1 MQRAFMMLMATCV
14 ALLACAS
21 TSPVRH
27 AMAQDVAEQDGAEQ
41 NAVGPNGAAQQAS
54 EKDELSAQQRSAE
67 PAPKEKRR
75 EFKGVG
81 IEAKHGESIPTD
93 LVFRNAN
100 GETVTLDRYFDGDT
114 PVILNFVYHDCPMLC
129 GLMLSG
135 ATSTLSDMSWMPG
148 DQFRVLTVSFN
159 HRETPEM
166 ARAAKNTYT
175 ERLGK
180 EGAGDGWHFLTG
192 GEASINALADATGFQ
207 FRWVEDQQEYAH
219 PTAYIFLSG
228 SGKITQYIY
237 GMEPKASDVRKAL
250 VEASD
255 GSVGNPLDQ
264 VAMYCF
270 QFDPE
275 ANTYTADAFNL
286 MRAGS
291 ILTVI
296 LITGGLFVFWR
307 RERDS
312 LRDAEERNPFDD
324 IDDLG
329 DAEAFEARV
338 QANPEAP

>member
-1 MQRAFMMLMATCV
+1 MPAG
-14 ALLACAS
+14 
-21 TSPVRH
+21 H
-27 AMAQDVAEQDGAEQ
+27 AIAQDAAEQ
-41 NAVGPNGAAQQAS
+41 NAVDPNGAAQQAS
-54 EKDELSAQQRSAE
+54 AQDELSVQQRSAG

-75 EFKGVG
+75 EFQGVG
-81 IEAKHGESIPTD
+81 IEPRHGESIPTN
-93 LVFRNAN
+93 LVFRNAR

-114 PVILNFVYHDCPMLC
+114 PVILNFVYHNCPMLC

-135 ATSTLSDMSWMPG
+135 ATSTLSEMSWTPG
-148 DQFRVLTVSFN
+148 DQFRILTVSFN

-166 ARAAKNTYT
+166 ARAAKDTYT

-180 EGAGDGWHFLTG
+180 EGAERGWHFLTG
-192 GEASINALADATGFQ
+192 NEASINALADATGFQ
-207 FRWVEDQQEYAH
+207 FRWVAEQQEYAH

-296 LITGGLFVFWR
+296 LIAGGLFVFWR

-312 LRDAEERNPFDD
+312 LRDAEALEV
-324 IDDLG
+324 
-329 DAEAFEARV
+329 RV
-338 QANPEAP
+338 QANQEAH

>member
-1 MQRAFMMLMATCV
+1 MIQRALTVLTAACV
-14 ALLACAS
+14 ALSCAL
-21 TSPVRH
+21 TLPVSH
-27 AMAQDVAEQDGAEQ
+27 ATAQDSADQAAANQAAPDQQAGIDQ
-41 NAVGPNGAAQQAS
+41 NA
-54 EKDELSAQQRSAE
+54 SAETQRRAE

-81 IEAKHGESIPTD
+81 MDAKHGESIPTD
-93 LVFRNAN
+93 LVFRNAK
-100 GETVTLDRYFDGDT
+100 GEAVTLDRYFDGDT

-135 ATSTLSDMSWMPG
+135 ATSTLSEMSWTPG

-166 ARAAKNTYT
+166 SRAAKDTYT

-180 EGAGDGWHFLTG
+180 EGAADGWHFLTG
-192 GEASINALADATGFQ
+192 SEASINALADATGFR

-237 GMEPKASDVRKAL
+237 GMEPKVSDVRKAL

-296 LITGGLFVFWR
+296 LIAGGLFIFWR

-312 LRDAEERNPFDD
+312 LRDAEERSPFDD

-329 DAEAFEARV
+329 DADVFEVRV
-338 QANPEAP
+338 QTNQDVT